1 MAEPAALPAE
11 VEALLA
17 AVAAGI
23 GPVLQTAGTRDAARD
38 AALARVA
45 MIQCYRYAPGAPAEI
60 LTEAATRMAGHLS
73 AAPPHVSQKSLS
85 SPDGT
90 SLQAIFNN
98 AGASAAFR
106 RSGARVLLSTYRVRR
121 FA

>member
-1 MAEPAALPAE
+1 MAEPAVLPAA

-17 AVAAGI
+17 AVADGI

-45 MIQCYRYAPGAPAEI
+45 MISCFRYSPGAPAEVLI
-60 LTEAATRMAGHLS
+60 EAATRMAGHLS

-90 SLQAIFNN
+90 SLQAIYNN

-106 RSGARVLLSTYRVRR
+106 RSGARVLLSSFRVRR